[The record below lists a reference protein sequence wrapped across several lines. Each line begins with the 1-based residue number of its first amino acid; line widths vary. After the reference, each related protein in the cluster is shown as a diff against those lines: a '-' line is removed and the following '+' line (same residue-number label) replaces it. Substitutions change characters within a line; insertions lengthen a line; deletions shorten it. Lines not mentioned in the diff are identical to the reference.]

1 MFVRCNCLLH
11 LADRH
16 IFATSPNEVFSA
28 SIKPLAWLYG
38 RRLFFRRKIPTSNFI
53 VSFDVLKLQL
63 PTQPIFQR
71 VHFSLWVKPSVE
83 IAPVSLPK
91 NRFRLAF
98 TFCKALCQQLPSRSD
113 SRIYLRFYVF
123 NIYRHQMLL
132 PFHCLVFAHRPT
144 NTSKNFFFIFL
155 SVNLYCSSRMNRIW

>member
-1 MFVRCNCLLH
+1 VRFTASFPGCSFVATVCFS

-28 SIKPLAWLYG
+28 SIKPLAWLFG
-38 RRLFFRRKIPTSNFI
+38 RRLFFRRKIPTCNFI

-71 VHFSLWVKPSVE
+71 VHFSLLVKPSVE

-91 NRFRLAF
+91 NRIKLDF
-98 TFCKALCQQLPSRSD
+98 TFCKALPATAFMS
-113 SRIYLRFYVF
+113 
-123 NIYRHQMLL
+123 
-132 PFHCLVFAHRPT
+132 
-144 NTSKNFFFIFL
+144 
-155 SVNLYCSSRMNRIW
+155 